1 MRIVI
6 IGNSVAMVGAVEA
19 IRKYDTSS
27 EIVVISDE
35 TYHVYSRPLI
45 SYYLGNLVSENK
57 MIYREKDFYRK
68 NKIETIFG
76 IKVVSIDERKKE
88 VYLENGD
95 SISFDKLLIATG
107 GKPIIPPVEGL
118 NKKNVHTFIKMDD
131 AKKLKEAAKPGSK
144 AVIVGGGL
152 IGFKAA
158 EGLHHLGV
166 DVTIV
171 ELADRI
177 LSTILD
183 TEGASLVSQSLQ
195 NDGIKI
201 ITGTTVDKIIGY
213 EYVKGVLLKNGQEL
227 EADNLIIAI
236 GVVPNVDVV
245 KNTSISINRGI
256 LVDNTMKTSVE
267 DVYAAGDVTEGY
279 DMLVESNRVVPIW
292 PNAYMQG
299 EIAGLN
305 MIGINKS
312 FKGIFPMNSIG
323 YKNTNMITAGITN
336 PQQEEFEII
345 SKIDHNR
352 RSYKK
357 FVVKENRLVGFIL
370 INDIDRAGL
379 FTGFIKNETDITPFK
394 KYLLNDDFGFIY
406 LPKELRKAKM
416 LDLEVVR

>member
-68 NKIETIFG
+68 NKVETIFG

-201 ITGTTVDKIIGY
+201 ITGTTVDKIIGD

-267 DVYAAGDVTEGY
+267 DVCAAGDVAEGY
-279 DMLVESNRVVPIW
+279 DMLVELNRVVPIW

-299 EIAGLN
+299 EIAGYN

>member
-45 SYYLGNLVSENK
+45 SYYLGNLVSEEK

-68 NKIETIFG
+68 NKVETVFG
-76 IKVVSIDERKKE
+76 IKAISIDERKKE

-183 TEGASLVSQSLQ
+183 AEGASLVSQSLQ

-201 ITGTTVDKIIGY
+201 ITGTTVDKIIGD
-213 EYVKGVLLKNGQEL
+213 EYVKGVLLKNGKEL

-245 KNTSISINRGI
+245 RNTSISINRGI

-267 DVYAAGDVTEGY
+267 DVYAAGDVAEGY

>member
-45 SYYLGNLVSENK
+45 SYYLGNLVSEEK

-68 NKIETIFG
+68 NKVETVFG
-76 IKVVSIDERKKE
+76 IKAISIDERKKE
-88 VYLENGD
+88 VHLENGD

-183 TEGASLVSQSLQ
+183 AEGASLVSQSLQ

-201 ITGTTVDKIIGY
+201 ITGTTVDKIIGD
-213 EYVKGVLLKNGQEL
+213 EYVKGVLLKNGKEL

-245 KNTSISINRGI
+245 RNTSISINRGI

-267 DVYAAGDVTEGY
+267 DVYAAGDVAEGY

-299 EIAGLN
+299 EIAGYN
-305 MIGINKS
+305 MIGIK
-312 FKGIFPMNSIG
+312 
-323 YKNTNMITAGITN
+323 
-336 PQQEEFEII
+336 
-345 SKIDHNR
+345 
-352 RSYKK
+352 
-357 FVVKENRLVGFIL
+357 
-370 INDIDRAGL
+370 
-379 FTGFIKNETDITPFK
+379 
-394 KYLLNDDFGFIY
+394 
-406 LPKELRKAKM
+406 
-416 LDLEVVR
+416 

>member
-1 MRIVI
+1 
-6 IGNSVAMVGAVEA
+6 
-19 IRKYDTSS
+19 
-27 EIVVISDE
+27 
-35 TYHVYSRPLI
+35 
-45 SYYLGNLVSENK
+45 
-57 MIYREKDFYRK
+57 
-68 NKIETIFG
+68 
-76 IKVVSIDERKKE
+76 
-88 VYLENGD
+88 
-95 SISFDKLLIATG
+95 
-107 GKPIIPPVEGL
+107 L

-131 AKKLKEAAKPGSK
+131 AKKLKEVAKPGSK

-158 EGLHHLGV
+158 EGLRHLGV

-183 TEGASLVSQSLQ
+183 AEGASLVSQSLQ

-201 ITGTTVDKIIGY
+201 ITGTTVDKIIGE

-256 LVDNTMKTSVE
+256 LVDNTMKTSAE
-267 DVYAAGDVTEGY
+267 DVYAAGDVAEGY

-305 MIGINKS
+305 MIGINKT

-323 YKNTNMITAGITN
+323 YKNTNVITAGITN

-345 SKIDHNR
+345 YKIDHNR

-370 INDIDRAGL
+370 INDIDSAGL

>member
-45 SYYLGNLVSENK
+45 SYYLGNLVSEDK

-68 NKIETIFG
+68 NKVETVFG
-76 IKVVSIDERKKE
+76 IKAISIDERKKE
-88 VYLENGD
+88 VYLEKGD

-183 TEGASLVSQSLQ
+183 AEGASLVSQSLQ

-201 ITGTTVDKIIGY
+201 ITGTTVDKIIGD

-236 GVVPNVDVV
+236 GVVPNVDAV

-267 DVYAAGDVTEGY
+267 DVYAAGDVAEGY

-352 RSYKK
+352 KYYKK

-406 LPKELRKAKM
+406 LPKKLRKAKM
-416 LDLEVVR
+416 LDLEVV

>member
-45 SYYLGNLVSENK
+45 SHYLGNLVSEDK

-68 NKIETIFG
+68 NKVETVFG
-76 IKVVSIDERKKE
+76 IKAISIDERKKE
-88 VYLENGD
+88 VYLEKGD

-183 TEGASLVSQSLQ
+183 AEGASLVSQSLQ

-201 ITGTTVDKIIGY
+201 ITGTTVDKIIGD

-267 DVYAAGDVTEGY
+267 DVYAAGDVAEGY

-305 MIGINKS
+305 MIGTNKS

-352 RSYKK
+352 KYYKK

-406 LPKELRKAKM
+406 LPKKLRKAKM
-416 LDLEVVR
+416 LDLEVV

>member
-45 SYYLGNLVSENK
+45 SYYLGNLVSEEK

-68 NKIETIFG
+68 NKVETVFG
-76 IKVVSIDERKKE
+76 IKAISIDERKKE
-88 VYLENGD
+88 VHLENGD

-183 TEGASLVSQSLQ
+183 AEGASLVSQSLQ

-201 ITGTTVDKIIGY
+201 ITGTTVDKIIGD
-213 EYVKGVLLKNGQEL
+213 EYVKGVLLKNGKEL

-245 KNTSISINRGI
+245 RNTSISINRGI

-267 DVYAAGDVTEGY
+267 DVYAAGDVAEGY

-299 EIAGLN
+299 EIAGYN

-352 RSYKK
+352 KYYKK

-406 LPKELRKAKM
+406 LPKKLRKAKM
-416 LDLEVVR
+416 LDLEVV